1 MTAAVVLTATSPAL
15 AQRSAAAFDALLD
28 EPALANAWWGV
39 HIVDLTDG
47 EVVYTQNAGKSFIPA
62 SNTKLYTTAAALD
75 QLGPDYVYTTRLYH
89 DGTVENGVLKGNLI
103 VRGSGDPTIGFRP
116 DEDDPTALF
125 RAWADVLRRRGITRV
140 EGDLIGDDDLF
151 DDDAIGY
158 EWSQADLLYYYGAE
172 ISALSFNDNVV
183 SFAIEA
189 RAPGQAGT
197 VSWAPLSTNFVQ
209 VQNATVT
216 GPNGS
221 RLDEGYYREP
231 GTNRFV
237 LSSQVPPGRT
247 DEEDLAVHNPTL
259 YFAHVLRET
268 LVDEGISVTGVA
280 RDVDA
285 LPLKPTY
292 ADGRLGL
299 LASHESPPLDS
310 IAAWVNKDS
319 NNLYAELMLRTLGAE
334 RPQAVSDAEVGS
346 AEMGLEAAYDTFG
359 VAGVDTSRLHL
370 VDGSG
375 LSRHN
380 LVTPA
385 MTVQLLRYMDAHPQP
400 DVREA
405 FLASLPVGG
414 RDGTLE
420 YRFRGAPA
428 ETHVRAKTGTVSH
441 ASTLSGYVTGTSG
454 RRYAFSLMC
463 NHYTVPTRV
472 VRAVQDRIVNQLRAT
487 Y

>member
-1 MTAAVVLTATSPAL
+1 MLEDEAL
-15 AQRSAAAFDALLD
+15 
-28 EPALANAWWGV
+28 ENAWWGV
-39 HIVDLTDG
+39 HIVDLSNG
-47 EVVYTQNAGKSFIPA
+47 EVIYSHNAGKSFIPA
-62 SNTKLYTTAAALD
+62 SNTKLYTSAAALD

-116 DEDDPTALF
+116 DQDDPTALF
-125 RAWADVLRRRGITRV
+125 RAWADSLLRRGITRI

-151 DDDAIGY
+151 ADDAIGY

-183 SFAIEA
+183 SFSIAS
-189 RAPGQAGT
+189 RAPGEAGT
-197 VSWAPLSTNFVQ
+197 VSWEPLSTSYVE

-216 GPNGS
+216 GPDGS

-237 LSSQVPPGRT
+237 LSSQVPPGFT
-247 DEEDLAVHNPTL
+247 DEEDLAIHNPTL
-259 YFAHVLRET
+259 YFTHILRET

-280 RDVDA
+280 RDIDV
-285 LPLKPTY
+285 LPLKPSY
-292 ADGRLGL
+292 SDGQLGL
-299 LASHESPPLDS
+299 LAVHDSPPLDS

-319 NNLYAELMLRTLGAE
+319 NNLYAEMMLRTLGAV
-334 RPQAVSDAEVGS
+334 RPLPGSDAEAGS
-346 AEMGLEAAYDTFG
+346 AAMGLDVAYETFG
-359 VAGVDTSRLHL
+359 AAGVDTSRLHL

-380 LVTPA
+380 LVTPE
-385 MTVQLLRYMDAHPQP
+385 MTVQLLRYMDGHPRP
-400 DVREA
+400 EVREA
-405 FLASLPVGG
+405 FLESLPIGG
-414 RDGTLE
+414 VDGTLE
-420 YRFRGAPA
+420 NRYRGTPA
-428 ETHVRAKTGTVSH
+428 ETHVLAKTGTVSH
-441 ASTLSGYVTGTSG
+441 ASTLSGYVTGATG
-454 RRYAFSLMC
+454 RRFAFSLMC

-472 VRAVQDRIVNQLRAT
+472 VRAVQDRVVNHLRAA